1 MSCSVFLR
9 SEPSPGLTSHLEQKP
24 KPPLPH
30 PTSPHPPQD
39 LFGSIS
45 SQMPRAHSVSPRRP
59 LASLPALNRKSLGPD
74 IRGAAPRCLQAFS
87 QMSPSQAT
95 HSKPCTLSLLPCFPG
110 LRSIYHYL
118 MGCILCIF
126 ILLSPYL
133 QMSAQGG
140 EEALWVLLNSVFL
153 GLRIILAPS
162 RPLTN
167 IC

>member
-1 MSCSVFLR
+1 MVSCSVFLC

-24 KPPLPH
+24 KPPLPC

-45 SQMPRAHSVSPRRP
+45 SQMPCAHWAAPCWP
-59 LASLPALNRKSLGPD
+59 PASLPALYGKLSLF
-74 IRGAAPRCLQAFS
+74 LQAFS
-87 QMSPSQAT
+87 RTSPSQAT

-126 ILLSPYL
+126 ILLSLYL
-133 QMSAQGG
+133 QMSAQRG
-140 EEALWVLLNSVFL
+140 EEALWLLLNSVFL

-162 RPLTN
+162 RPSIN